1 MPFVS
6 EVRQTLG
13 LIVGDQSNRYLR
25 GGFTCWRCNPEICLD
40 HMAKMSRNSRIGP
53 DELVV
58 FQRHNAWL
66 LGAVALFSMAVNALM
81 LTGPLYMLQVYDRVL
96 GSRSTETLLALS
108 VLVLFLFVMMAALD
122 FARGRVAARYGARL
136 QDALDTR
143 IFDAAINRARRTG
156 EGNTALKDLATV
168 QRLTASPVFM
178 ALFDLPWTPLFI
190 AAIFLFHPWVGW
202 LALVGMGVL
211 LALGLVNRARS
222 HGSIANAARAAQDAD
237 RIAAE
242 MQGDAELICALG
254 MQHNAFARWYRQRR
268 VALAEGMLA
277 SDLVGGFSAITRSMR
292 MLLQSAIL
300 GVGAY
305 LVLQAEMTAGAMIA
319 ASILLGRALA
329 PIDMII
335 GQWNAMAEAGQSWSR
350 LSALLR
356 DKGSPPPRMLL
367 PKPAAKLEISQL
379 SVIPPGAQVP
389 TLRGVSFAITPGEAV
404 GVIGASGAG
413 KSTLARAVTAVWPP
427 AVGQIRLDGAT
438 LDQYDPDVLGF
449 YIGYLPQSVTLF
461 AGTIAENIARLAVA
475 PDTHM
480 VVDAARM
487 AGAHEMIL
495 ALPDGYETRVSGL
508 GARLSGGQIQR
519 IGLARALYGA
529 PVLVVLDEPNAAL
542 DNDGSLALNR
552 AVQAIKDDGRA
563 VLIMAH
569 RPSAIRECDKLLVL
583 SGGAPVMFGPTQEV
597 LQKTLVNYAEI
608 KAAARGVT

>member
-1 MPFVS
+1 
-6 EVRQTLG
+6 
-13 LIVGDQSNRYLR
+13 
-25 GGFTCWRCNPEICLD
+25 
-40 HMAKMSRNSRIGP
+40 MAEMSRNSRAGP
-53 DELVV
+53 DALTE
-58 FQRHNAWL
+58 FRRRNAWL
-66 LGAVALFSMAVNALM
+66 LWSVALFSMAVNALM
-81 LTGPLYMLQVYDRVL
+81 LTSPLYMLQVYDRVL
-96 GSRSTETLLALS
+96 GSRSAETLIALS
-108 VLVLFLFVMMAALD
+108 VLVFFLFSIMAVLD
-122 FARGRVAARYGARL
+122 FARGRVSARYGARF
-136 QDALDTR
+136 QDALDTS
-143 IFDAAINRARRTG
+143 IFDAALSRARRTG
-156 EGNTALKDLATV
+156 EAQTALQDLAAV
-168 QRLTASPVFM
+168 QRLTAAPVFM
-178 ALFDLPWTPLFI
+178 GVFDLPWTPLFI
-190 AAIFLFHPWVGW
+190 AAIFLFHPWLGW
-202 LALVGMGVL
+202 LALAGMGL
-211 LALGLVNRARS
+211 LIVIALLNRARS
-222 HGSIANAARAAQDAD
+222 HEPIADAAMAAQSAD

-242 MQGDAELICALG
+242 MQGEAELIRALG
-254 MQHNAFARWYRQRR
+254 MQGNAFARWHRQRR
-268 VALAEGMLA
+268 LALAEGMRA
-277 SDLVGGFSAITRSMR
+277 SDLVGGFSATTRSLR
-292 MLLQSAIL
+292 LFLQSAIL
-300 GVGAY
+300 GLGAY

-329 PIDMII
+329 PIDMVI
-335 GQWNAMAEAGQSWSR
+335 GQWSALAEAGQSWRR
-350 LSALLR
+350 LTALLR
-356 DKGSPPPRMLL
+356 DEGAAPPRMPL
-367 PKPAAKLEISQL
+367 PKPAAKIEVSQL

-413 KSTLARAVTAVWPP
+413 KSTLARAITAVWPP

-438 LDQYDPDVLGF
+438 LDQYDPDALGH

-461 AGTIAENIARLAVA
+461 AGTIAENIARLSAA

-597 LQKTLVNYAEI
+597 LKKTLVNYADI
-608 KAAARGVT
+608 KAAAGGVT